1 LIEIPRTE
9 HGWALRAYLVL
20 IGCAFRGETISDGE
34 LTQAIQ
40 CGSPLVLHRALKYV
54 VRWCT
59 LTSQPHIASLVIEP
73 ITGMPAPG
81 FSVVPRD
88 LIPTEQERV
97 WSHDW
102 FVHYPPTIEELA
114 AAM

>member
-1 LIEIPRTE
+1 MGVTCLSCLDRLCLSRRDDIGRRTDP
-9 HGWALRAYLVL
+9 G
-20 IGCAFRGETISDGE
+20 
-34 LTQAIQ
+34 IQ
-40 CGSPLVLHRALKYV
+40 CGNQLVLHRALKYV

-59 LTSQPHIASLVIEP
+59 LTNQPHIASLVVES
-73 ITGMPAPG
+73 ITGMPAPI

-88 LIPTEQERV
+88 LIPTEYERV

-102 FVHYPPTIEELA
+102 FVRYTPTIEELA